1 MSLKTKEAVITY
13 LQASKTNIRTNATDN
28 VRVFFYS
35 FKSKDQWIRTITLNT
50 SELPMKTLGLSLAS
64 ISTRVME
71 GGSRWS
77 LKGRVDHPFKNMTH
91 PLGILHAVTFL
102 ARKMK

>member
-1 MSLKTKEAVITY
+1 MSLKTKKEAVMTY

-28 VRVFFYS
+28 RRVS
-35 FKSKDQWIRTITLNT
+35 FESFESKGQWIRTITLNT
-50 SELPMKTLGLSLAS
+50 SELPMKTLGLSLAP

-77 LKGRVDHPFKNMTH
+77 LKDRMDHPFK
-91 PLGILHAVTFL
+91 
-102 ARKMK
+102 R